1 MNNDI
6 QRIKSEISKLENLV
20 APLEEYLI
28 ENPEDLAVKL
38 ELKSFQKRM
47 DELNMELGFI
57 SNDLGLTTFDFH
69 VSNVDG
75 GRINAFALSKLLNAL
90 QNCVNYCALY
100 DGIHPVQEDSSSSN
114 VDLLNNTNL
123 DIASVQSGSLK
134 ILVSASDSQ
143 TKFGDTSDLKTALK
157 YFNDII
163 KCNDDENSIYQLME
177 KIGMKPIFGY
187 KELLKVLTVENL
199 NLDMYSHV
207 KPLGFETQKLS
218 NEFANKVFNTFSN
231 AKPIEEQRTILTLGK
246 VYYINMNTKKFGVE
260 IKDENTNKIN
270 KIYVKFLDKDKHTLK
285 ESLDLEIKIKIT
297 KTIKT
302 QIGNKKEDESWDLVE
317 IL

>member
-6 QRIKSEISKLENLV
+6 RRIKSEISKLENLV

-28 ENPEDLAVKL
+28 DNPKDLAVKL

-57 SNDLGLTTFDFH
+57 SNELGLTTFDFY

-100 DGIHPVQEDSSSSN
+100 DGIHPVQYDSSSNN
-114 VDLLNNTNL
+114 VELLNNTNL

-157 YFNDII
+157 YFNEII
-163 KCNDDENSIYQLME
+163 KCNDDENSFYQLME
-177 KIGMKPIFGY
+177 KIGMAPIFEY
-187 KELLKVLTVENL
+187 KELLKVLMTEKL
-199 NLDMYSHV
+199 NLDMYSYV
-207 KPLGFETQKLS
+207 KPIGFETQKLS
-218 NEFANKVFNTFSN
+218 NEFANKVFTTFNN
-231 AKPIEEQRTILTLGK
+231 AKPIEQQDTISTLGK
-246 VYYINMNTKKFGVE
+246 IYYINMNTKTFGVE
-260 IKDENTNKIN
+260 IKDENANKIN
-270 KIYVKFLDKDKHTLK
+270 RIYVKFLDKDKHALK

-302 QIGNKKEDESWDLVE
+302 QIGNKKESESWDLVE